1 MTISFPASIIAQFP
15 AIINSKMKE
24 ASLCMRK
31 DLKEEALTA
40 SSHYIPVVI
49 EQYCRNGDAYITDD
63 RLYEVCRTEKKG
75 LTHDVYLRD
84 LREQFALGLLHQE
97 GPRIYTHNTWLCEE
111 TAARKLAE
119 LQKDNDY
126 RNPHLRAASETSGGN
141 VLSVEQQN
149 AVDMSL
155 SHRLSLILGG
165 AGTGKS
171 TLIRAIVDRYPGFD
185 YVICAPTGK
194 AARNL
199 SERTKLR
206 ARTVHSACGLR
217 PDDDFEPAVQWSQTG
232 LVIVDEA
239 SMLSVELLA
248 HVLCRM
254 PKTCNL
260 VLIGDPNQLQSVGPG
275 NVIPDLL
282 ALGFPASMLTE
293 NYRQSTGAPSL
304 FSNVFH
310 FNERSSFKELEW
322 DEGFQFIPVEDEKLA
337 KYIAE
342 LAANHYLSRDN
353 SQVLTTYNKST
364 EFSVMRLNPMVREL
378 VNPMQPGKLVI
389 SDGSRLFRDGDR
401 VMITKNDRER
411 DCNNGDVG
419 ELHISS
425 VEPTTKWKWDRK
437 KEEHVKVTVDVFNF
451 SVHLDDGR
459 NPSWEGLEAK
469 QALLL
474 MELAY
479 VITVHKSQGSQYDTV
494 FFPMSMQMQ
503 NMLSRNLFYTAIS
516 RATRRVCIFG
526 SVQAVD
532 VAMQRTLPSRKS
544 ALVQKTQMKAL
555 EVA

>member
-1 MTISFPASIIAQFP
+1 MQ
-15 AIINSKMKE
+15 
-24 ASLCMRK
+24 K
-31 DLKEEALTA
+31 DLKSEALTA
-40 SSHYIPVVI
+40 SSHYIPVII
-49 EQYCRNGDAYITDD
+49 EQYCLNGDAFVTDD
-63 RLYEVCRTEKKG
+63 RLYEICRTEKKE
-75 LTHDVYLRD
+75 LTHDVFHRD
-84 LREQFALGLLHQE
+84 FREQMALGLLHQE
-97 GPRIYTHNTWLCEE
+97 GSRIYTHKTWLCEE
-111 TAARKLAE
+111 AASRKLAA

-126 RNPHLRAASETSGGN
+126 RNPRLRAASETSGGN
-141 VLSVEQQN
+141 VLSMEQQN
-149 AVDMSL
+149 AVEAAL
-155 SHRLSLILGG
+155 CHRLSLILGG

-199 SERTKLR
+199 SERTNLR

-217 PDDDFEPAVQWSQTG
+217 ADDDFEPAVQWSQTG

-248 HVLCRM
+248 HLLCRI
-254 PKTCNL
+254 PKPCTF

-293 NYRQSTGAPSL
+293 NFRQSTGAPSL
-304 FSNVFH
+304 FNNVFN
-310 FNERSSFKELEW
+310 FNKRSSFRELEW
-322 DEGFQFIPVEDEKLA
+322 DTNFQFVHVDDEKLA
-337 KYIAE
+337 RHIAK
-342 LAANHYLSRDN
+342 LAANHYLARDN
-353 SQVLTTYNKST
+353 SQVLTAYNKST
-364 EFSVMRLNPMVREL
+364 EFSVLRLNPMVREL
-378 VNPMQPGKLVI
+378 VNPMRPGKLVI

-411 DCNNGDVG
+411 DCSNGDVG
-419 ELHISS
+419 ELHIST
-425 VEPTTKWKWDRK
+425 VEPITKWKWDRK
-437 KEEHVKVTVDVFNF
+437 KEEYVQVTVDVFNF
-451 SVHLDDGR
+451 SVDLGDGR
-459 NPSWEGLEAK
+459 KPSWEGLEAK

-494 FFPMSMQMQ
+494 FLPMSMQMQ

-516 RATRRVCIFG
+516 RATCKVCIFG

-532 VAMQRTLPSRKS
+532 VAMQRTLPPRKS

-555 EVA
+555 ELD

>member
-1 MTISFPASIIAQFP
+1 MQ
-15 AIINSKMKE
+15 
-24 ASLCMRK
+24 K
-31 DLKEEALTA
+31 DLKSEVLTA
-40 SSHYIPVVI
+40 SSYYIPVI
-49 EQYCRNGDAYITDD
+49 LEQYCMNGNTYITDD
-63 RLYEVCRTEKKG
+63 KLFEICRTEKKG
-75 LTHDVYLRD
+75 LTYDVYLRD
-84 LREQFALGLLHQE
+84 LREQLALGGLHLE
-97 GPRIYTHNTWLCEE
+97 GSRIYAHNTWLREHA
-111 TAARKLAE
+111 AARRLAE

-126 RNPHLRAASETSGGN
+126 RNPRLRAASETSGGN
-141 VLSVEQQN
+141 VLSMEQLN
-149 AVDMSL
+149 AVEMAL

-171 TLIRAIVDRYPGFD
+171 TLIRAIVDRHPGFD

-206 ARTVHSACGLR
+206 ARTVHSACGFR

-248 HVLCRM
+248 HLLCRM
-254 PKTCNL
+254 PKTCNF

-282 ALGFPASMLTE
+282 ALGFPTSMLTE
-293 NYRQSTGAPSL
+293 NYRQSAGVPSL
-304 FSNVFH
+304 FNNVFL
-310 FNERSSFKELEW
+310 FSQRSSFKELEW
-322 DEGFQFIPVEDEKLA
+322 DDGFQFVHVDDEKLA
-337 KYIAE
+337 LHIAK
-342 LAANHYLSRDN
+342 LAAHHYLAQDN
-353 SQVLTTYNKST
+353 SQVLTAYNKST
-364 EFSVMRLNPMVREL
+364 EFSVMRLNPMIREL

-389 SDGSRLFRDGDR
+389 SDGSRIFRDGDR
-401 VMITKNDRER
+401 VMITKNYRER

-419 ELHISS
+419 ELHVKS
-425 VEPTTKWKWDRK
+425 VEPTTKWKWDEK
-437 KEEHVKVTVDVFNF
+437 KEEYVKVTVDVFNF
-451 SVHLDDGR
+451 SVDLGDGR

-494 FFPMSMQMQ
+494 FLPMSMQMQ

-516 RATRRVCIFG
+516 RATRRVCILG
-526 SVQAVD
+526 SIQAVD

-544 ALVQKTQMKAL
+544 ALVQKAQMKAL
-555 EVA
+555 ELD